1 MFESL
6 TKFLPALDMQGLG
19 KWVAEGDGTPYVEY
33 WEVVSRF
40 FDAVHDLNASAE
52 KIGDTRAAELICAL
66 DAAAEREE
74 ACPGV
79 LLGYLENGTIVDWL
93 RELKALDK

>member
-19 KWVAEGDGTPYVEY
+19 EWVAEEDEVPYVEY

-40 FDAVHDLNASAE
+40 FDAVHDMKESAE
-52 KIGDTRAAELICAL
+52 EIGDTRAAEIICAL
-66 DAAAEREE
+66 DKAAEHEE
-74 ACPGV
+74 ECPGV